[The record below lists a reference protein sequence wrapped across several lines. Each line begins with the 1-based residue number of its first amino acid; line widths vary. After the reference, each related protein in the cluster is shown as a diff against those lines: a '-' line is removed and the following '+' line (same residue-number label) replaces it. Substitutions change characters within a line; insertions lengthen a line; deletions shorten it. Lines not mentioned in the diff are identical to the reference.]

1 MSSNGNGRQV
11 GIYHEE
17 LSGADF
23 LDAEVATSCL
33 AELDQFGVV
42 VYRGADVSDEEL
54 VAFSRL
60 LGDVVT
66 APVGGLTDHPE
77 ISPVSLDPAR
87 SELAA
92 YRRSTFFWHID
103 GTNDEIPQKASLLAA
118 REIAEE
124 GGDTE
129 FASTY
134 AAYDALPEEDKAHLA
149 GLRAVHSMAASQL
162 LIDPEPTP
170 KQRAAWDRVPSREHQ
185 LVWTRPDGRK
195 SLLIGATTNEIA
207 GLTPEESKALL
218 DRLLEWCTQKPF
230 VLRHPWRVGDLV
242 IWDNTGMLHRA
253 LPYEPT
259 SRRLLHR
266 TTLSGEL
273 AVR

>member
-1 MSSNGNGRQV
+1 MSPDPEV
-11 GIYHEE
+11 GIEHHD
-17 LSGADF
+17 LNGSDF
-23 LDAEVATSCL
+23 LDPEVAEQCL
-33 AELDQFGVV
+33 SELAAHGVV
-42 VYRGADVSDEEL
+42 VYRDADISDDDL
-54 VAFSRL
+54 VTFSRM
-60 LGDVVT
+60 LGDVVV
-66 APVGGLTDHPE
+66 APMGGMVAHPE

-87 SELAA
+87 SELAT

-134 AAYDALPEEDKAHLA
+134 AAYEALPPDEQRRLA

-162 LIDPEPTP
+162 LIHPDPTP
-170 KQRAAWDRVPSREHQ
+170 KQRAAWESVPTMEHS

-195 SLLIGATTNEIA
+195 SLLLGATTNQIVGMTAEQ
-207 GLTPEESKALL
+207 SKELL
-218 DRLLEWCTQKPF
+218 DELLAWCTQPRF
-230 VLRHPWRVGDLV
+230 VLRHQWRVGDLV
-242 IWDNTGMLHRA
+242 AWDNTGMLHRA
-253 LPYEPT
+253 LPYEST

-266 TTLSGEL
+266 TTLVGEL